1 MTERQTGTRGWWIWA
16 VGGFVLCLGVVLLL
30 EPWFRVTTSAS
41 MVWGVSAAVSFPD
54 RRHIDLRR
62 PLFWYLSASMVLL
75 GVGLSLLLGAVGLSN
90 DDDRTDS
97 VVPGAV
103 LGGALF
109 AVGALGLLVVVV
121 RQRRRA
127 VDAEVERVRDEQT
140 PTATA
145 DDRT

>member
-1 MTERQTGTRGWWIWA
+1 
-16 VGGFVLCLGVVLLL
+16 
-30 EPWFRVTTSAS
+30 
-41 MVWGVSAAVSFPD
+41 VSAAVSFPD
-54 RRHIDLRR
+54 RRQIDLRR
-62 PLFWYLSASMVLL
+62 PLFWCLSASMVLL

-97 VVPGAV
+97 AVPGAV

-109 AVGALGLLVVVV
+109 AVGAVGLLVAAV

-127 VDAEVERVRDEQT
+127 ADAEVERVRDEQT